1 MSLMVSMGAV
11 FTEVDLLLIGLVAVW
26 FLQGVFTESAS
37 VEFELDK
44 VLQATSACVCF
55 ALLFS

>member
-1 MSLMVSMGAV
+1 MMSINSVD
-11 FTEVDLLLIGLVAVW
+11 TEEYLLLIGLVAVW

-37 VEFELDK
+37 VEFELDEI
-44 VLQATSACVCF
+44 LQATSACVCF